1 MRESLAVVLE
11 DIPRMPMPAITTY
24 AEEAEIMVKATIE
37 AAAAIRDVAD
47 AATYLKDDGSPVTDA
62 DLASDR
68 IIRQRLTSRFPSD
81 AILTEESGDSA
92 ARRSAERCWIVDP
105 LDGTKQ
111 FVAGTGDYDVLI
123 ALVVNGRPVVSASCH
138 PPTGLVCFAVV
149 GRGAWVGTIGG
160 WRQLRFDPGASID
173 TPRVVTSVWYGA
185 PGSLPLLSYALERDA
200 IAPPTILET
209 GFNPRYWVSP
219 ERPFDAFLG
228 WVPDGWMSGGE
239 WDLVVTDL
247 IVHEAGGTCTN
258 LRGELHRYNKPVARN
273 TGGIIIASDPDLH
286 ARLVQTLSADVANSI
301 G

>member
-11 DIPRMPMPAITTY
+11 DVPRMPMPEITAY
-24 AEEAEIMVKATIE
+24 ADEAEIAVAAAVE
-37 AAAAIRDVAD
+37 AAVAIRDVAE

-68 IIRQRLTSRFPSD
+68 IIRQRLTGCFPSD

-92 ARRSAERCWIVDP
+92 ERLASERCWIVDP

-111 FVAGTGDYDVLI
+111 FVAGTDDYDVLI
-123 ALVVNGRPVVSASCH
+123 ALVVNGRPAVAASCN
-138 PPTGLVCFAVV
+138 PPTGLVCFAVA
-149 GRGAWVGTIGG
+149 GEGTWVGTGDG
-160 WRQLRFDPGASID
+160 WQRLRFDPTSIEGK
-173 TPRVVTSVWYGA
+173 PRVVTSIWYGA
-185 PGSLPLLSYALERDA
+185 PDSLPLLTHALGQDA
-200 IAPPTILET
+200 INAPTVLET
-209 GFNPRYWVSP
+209 GFNPRYWASR

-228 WVPDGWMSGGE
+228 WVPEGWMSGGE

-247 IVHEAGGTCTN
+247 IVHEAGGVCTN

-273 TGGIIIASDPDLH
+273 TGGIIIASDPALH
-286 ARLVQTLSADVANSI
+286 ARLLQALSADAASPI